1 MRLWLKF
8 SRADELGYISHLDTH
23 RAYYRLFRRA
33 ELPLA
38 LSQGFNPHP
47 ILSLA
52 APMPLGY
59 RSEADYVDLTLSS
72 ALSLA
77 ELATRLATT
86 TGHEQFR
93 FLGGVVVGA
102 KAKPLAA
109 EVAWTEYEISLPQ
122 GGAVEE
128 ALRQFAALENVP
140 FRKETKKSV
149 KQVDV
154 KPLVRKAEFI
164 GQKLRAVLSSSEPIV
179 LRPDEYLALLSSLV
193 QEKWKNDHVVRK
205 ELYLRDKDLVTPLE
219 RWLEGG
225 ENLNEGHSS

>member
-8 SRADELGYISHLDTH
+8 ARADELGYISHLDTH

-47 ILSLA
+47 IMSLA

-72 ALSLA
+72 SLALA

-93 FLGGVVVGA
+93 FLGGVVVGT
-102 KAKPLAA
+102 KTKPLAA
-109 EVAWTEYEISLPQ
+109 EVAWTEYEINLPH
-122 GGAVEE
+122 GVMVEE
-128 ALRQFAALENVP
+128 ALQQFSALEHVP
-140 FRKETKKSV
+140 FRKETKKTV
-149 KQVDV
+149 KQVDA
-154 KPLVRKAEFI
+154 KPLVRKAEFV
-164 GQKLRAVLSSSEPIV
+164 GQKLCAVLSSSEPIV
-179 LRPDEYLALLSSLV
+179 LRPDEYLELLGSLV
-193 QEKWKNDHVVRK
+193 NENWASDHVVRK
-205 ELYLRDKDLVTPLE
+205 ELYLRDKELVTPLE

>member
-1 MRLWLKF
+1 MRVWLKF

-47 ILSLA
+47 VMSLA

-72 ALSLA
+72 SLPLA
-77 ELATRLATT
+77 ELATRLAQT

-102 KAKPLAA
+102 KTKPLAA
-109 EVAWTEYEISLPQ
+109 EVAWTEYEINLPH
-122 GGAVEE
+122 GGAVDE

-149 KQVDV
+149 KLVDA
-154 KPLVRKAEFI
+154 KPLLRRAEFV
-164 GQKLRAVLSSSEPIV
+164 GQKLCAVLSSSEPIV
-179 LRPDEYLALLSSLV
+179 LRPDEYLVLLGSLV
-193 QEKWKNDHVVRK
+193 NETWVSDHVVRK
-205 ELYLRDKDLVTPLE
+205 ELYLREKDLVTPLE
-219 RWLEGG
+219 RWLKG
-225 ENLNEGHSS
+225 EESLNEGHSS